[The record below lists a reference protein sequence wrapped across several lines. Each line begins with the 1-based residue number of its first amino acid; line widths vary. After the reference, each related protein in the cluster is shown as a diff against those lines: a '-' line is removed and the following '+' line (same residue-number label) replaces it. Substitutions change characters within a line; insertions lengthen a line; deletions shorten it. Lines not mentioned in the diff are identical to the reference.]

1 MNKNEILSSA
11 MATDEMNKLVA
22 RKNEIASLIEEKRAT
37 FEKSDVETR
46 DALLKDV
53 EELEK
58 EAKGIDTQVQELE
71 ELRST
76 LANQEERMG
85 LMGNVSPTK
94 VEERKNVEDEFDT
107 KEYRHAW
114 VDYIKTGSK
123 EALKQLRAGVYTGLS
138 NVPVPTIFQSYVE
151 TAWEKFG
158 KFSRYVT
165 KSFVKGWLSIPTEAS
180 ADGAVVHDE
189 GGDAPNEE
197 AITLGLIEIKP
208 AMIKKWISLTDEIMA
223 MTDDEFMRYIADE
236 LVYRVVLKLDEGIIK
251 GALDTNGK
259 GVVGILG
266 NTNTNAVSSE
276 LSFNVVNEALATLN
290 TFDNILVAMNQK
302 TFFKNFMGLT
312 DLQGRPIYQVATD
325 NAGKPRYFVGGL
337 PVEFT
342 NALPAYDSANAGDAY
357 IVVGNFAGYRLNL
370 PNGDGVDT
378 MVDPYTLATED
389 KVRMIGKI
397 YAGGNVA
404 KLGHFA
410 EIKVP
415 ASVQS

>member
-22 RKNEIASLIEEKRAT
+22 RKNEIASQIEEKRAT

-46 DALLKDV
+46 DALLNDV
-53 EELEK
+53 EALES
-58 EAKGIDTQVQELE
+58 EAKDIDTQVEELE
-71 ELRST
+71 ELRNT
-76 LANQEERMG
+76 LVKQEERMS
-85 LMGNVSPTK
+85 LMDNVKPTK
-94 VEERKNVEDEFDT
+94 VEARNEAQDEFDT

-114 VDYIKTGSK
+114 VEMIKTGSM
-123 EALKQLRAGVYTGLS
+123 EAMKNLRAGVYTGLS

-180 ADGAVVHDE
+180 ADGAVVHTE
-189 GGDAPNEE
+189 GAEAVSEE

-236 LVYRVVLKLDEGIIK
+236 LVYRVILKLDEGIIK

-259 GVVGILG
+259 GVVGIVG
-266 NTNTNAVSSE
+266 NANTKSLSSE
-276 LSFNVVNEALATLN
+276 LTFNVVNEAVAELN
-290 TFDNILVAMNQK
+290 TFDDLLVAMNQK
-302 TFFKNFMGLT
+302 TFFKNIMGLT
-312 DLQGRPIYQVATD
+312 DLQGRPIYQVASD
-325 NAGKPRYFVGGL
+325 NEGKPRYFVGGL

-342 NALPAYDSANAGDAY
+342 NALPAYDDADASDAY
-357 IVVGNFAGYRLNL
+357 IVVGNFRGYRLNL
-370 PNGDGVDT
+370 PAGDGVDT

-410 EIKVP
+410 QINVP
-415 ASVQS
+415 ASV